1 MSSIREQIESFG
13 TWITRFDVEGV
24 ESGGTYDP
32 SSDQR
37 VCRFIAELRM
47 YKLQSSNGDRPLRI
61 LECGSFEGAQTA
73 MLAQAFPHAQI
84 IAVDVREDSIRK
96 AKFLH
101 SLRTITNIQYL
112 QDDLDNPQFVFA
124 ETYDVIF
131 CVGLLYHLRD
141 PARFLA
147 RACAAAPFLWVW
159 SLVCTEAE
167 AVVSENG
174 YRGRMLV
181 ETPDHPLSGIGSK
194 SFIPT
199 ISSLADMLWNAG
211 YQTIELLEKVMTT
224 NGNGPALLL
233 QAQRGSSSFRTT

>member
-13 TWITRFDVEGV
+13 TWITRFDFEGV

-32 SSDQR
+32 TGDSR
-37 VCRFIAELRM
+37 VGRFITELRTFTA
-47 YKLQSSNGDRPLRI
+47 QRSNPDRPLRI
-61 LECGSFEGAQTA
+61 LECGSLEGAQTA

-84 IAVDVREDSIRK
+84 TAVEIREDSIRK

-101 SLRTITNIQYL
+101 SLRKVTNVRYL

-124 ETYDVIF
+124 EPYDVVF
-131 CVGLLYHLRD
+131 CVGLLYHLGD

-147 RACAAAPFLWVW
+147 RTCAAAPLLWVW

-174 YRGRMLV
+174 YRGRMLP
-181 ETPDHPLSGIGSK
+181 ETPEHPLSGIGSS

-199 ISSLADMLWNAG
+199 ISSLADMLWAAE
-211 YQTIELLEKVMTT
+211 YQTIELLEKVMTS

-233 QAQRGSSSFRTT
+233 QAQRGSTSFRTK

>member
-13 TWITRFDVEGV
+13 TWITRFNFEGV

-32 SSDQR
+32 TGDPR
-37 VCRFIAELRM
+37 VGRFVTELRTFTA
-47 YKLQSSNGDRPLRI
+47 QNFNADGPLRI
-61 LECGSFEGAQTA
+61 LECGSLEGAHTA

-84 IAVDVREDSIRK
+84 TAVEIREDSIRK

-101 SLRTITNIQYL
+101 SLRKITNVRYL
-112 QDDLDNPQFVFA
+112 QDDLENPRFVFT

-141 PARFLA
+141 PAQFLA
-147 RACAAAPFLWVW
+147 RACAASALLWVW

-174 YRGRMLV
+174 YRGRLLL
-181 ETPDHPLSGIGSK
+181 ERPEHPLSGISSS

-199 ISSLADMLWNAG
+199 ISSLADMLWGAG
-211 YQTIELLEKVMTT
+211 YQTIELLEKVMTS

-233 QAQRGSSSFRTT
+233 QAQRGSTSFRTK

>member
-1 MSSIREQIESFG
+1 
-13 TWITRFDVEGV
+13 
-24 ESGGTYDP
+24 
-32 SSDQR
+32 
-37 VCRFIAELRM
+37 
-47 YKLQSSNGDRPLRI
+47 
-61 LECGSFEGAQTA
+61 
-73 MLAQAFPHAQI
+73 MLAQAFPQAQI
-84 IAVDVREDSIRK
+84 TAVEIREDSIRK

-101 SLRTITNIQYL
+101 SLRKITNVRYL

-147 RACAAAPFLWVW
+147 RACAAAPLLWVW

-174 YRGRMLV
+174 YRGRLLL
-181 ETPDHPLSGIGSK
+181 ERPEHPLSGISSS

-199 ISSLADMLWNAG
+199 ISSLADMLWAAG
-211 YQTIELLEKVMTT
+211 YQTIELLEKVMTS

-233 QAQRGSSSFRTT
+233 QAQRGSRSFRTK